1 MGLPERI
8 PKFTLSTAL
17 CLLCTLALP
26 ISQFGILAN
35 AKNESAKYEKTDSGL
50 IVTSNTFDENIER
63 VEIGYDVIAIL
74 DGSFSKLKNLSYINV
89 DSRNRFYASYEGC
102 LYTKDYTELLCMPQN
117 TDEVIVLN
125 SVESYSEHALDGLS
139 QERKN
144 NLDNLIATGFKE
156 NQNTKEPDDYVAIEN
171 STNTRTADKKKNGDT
186 DSKENTKVAS
196 EETSAVT
203 NNNSSVSVGSS
214 SSSNSSSEQNN
225 TSYVNN
231 STTSTQSQNGFW
243 FNGEEYYEN
252 GRSHYDCA
260 ILRDRTF
267 EEIIEIASS
276 VNSDPDFVKD
286 ILWTFG
292 WSRVGE

>member
-8 PKFTLSTAL
+8 TKFTLSTAL

-35 AKNESAKYEKTDSGL
+35 AKNESAKYEKTDRGL

-74 DGSFSKLKNLSYINV
+74 DGSFSELKNLSYINV

-102 LYTKDYTELLCMPQN
+102 LYTKDYTKLLCIPQN

-171 STNTRTADKKKNGDT
+171 STNTRTADKKKTGDT

-252 GRSHYDCA
+252 GESHYDCA

-276 VNSDPDFVKD
+276 INSDPDFIED
-286 ILWTFG
+286 GLRMFG
-292 WSRVGE
+292 WSKVGE